1 MKYVKPIDPHVHL
14 RGEEYAGLDY
24 MRHGFEDAKKVG
36 LCAML
41 EMPNP
46 VPQLTGPEAIDA
58 RIEAADV
65 LRGDIFHGI
74 NAGLTNDLDQVRNI
88 SKHAQIGGR
97 ITALKIF
104 FTHSTGNMGI
114 LDEDIQR
121 KIWRTLADSGY
132 IGPVMGH
139 YEDEKAYTGQFDYR
153 DPVSHTFFQNAQA
166 ELVQVERQLRN
177 AIDAKFRG
185 TLYVCHIS
193 NPLTITL
200 LEQEKRK
207 DRKFQIVAECTF
219 HHILLNYMDYHL
231 HGNRVK
237 MNPPIRSKE
246 RQEALLEAVLAGK
259 IDVIGTDH
267 APHPVEKKDSDKPPS
282 GIPALLFWPQGIQV
296 LQKAGINEKLLED
309 ITFNNANRIFK
320 LGLDKQYFEYSG
332 KADWSAYGYNPFER
346 VCVSD
351 L

>member
-36 LCAML
+36 LCAIL

-46 VPQLTGPEAIDA
+46 VPQLTNPEVIDA
-58 RIEAADV
+58 RIEVADT
-65 LRGDIFHGI
+65 LRGDILHGI
-74 NAGLTNDLDQVRNI
+74 NAGLTNDLDQVRHI
-88 SKHAQIGGR
+88 AQVAHTNGR

-114 LDEDIQR
+114 LDEDVQR
-121 KIWRTLADSGY
+121 EIWRTLADVGF
-132 IGPVMGH
+132 IGTVMGH
-139 YEDEKAYTGQFDYR
+139 YEDEKAYTGQYDYK
-153 DPVSHTFFQNAQA
+153 DPISHTFFQNAQA

-177 AIDAKFRG
+177 AVDAKFCG

-200 LEQEKRK
+200 LEQEKKK

-219 HHILLNYMDYHL
+219 HHILLNYIDYIRQ
-231 HGNRVK
+231 GNRVK
-237 MNPPIRSKE
+237 MNPPIRSRD

-282 GIPALLFWPQGIQV
+282 GIPALLFWPQGIRI

-309 ITFNNANRIFK
+309 ITFNNANRIFR
-320 LGLDKQYFEYSG
+320 LELDKQYFEYSG
-332 KADWSAYGYNPFER
+332 IADWSAYGYNPFER